1 MFLFGNKSLLQSLRA
16 QWVLGA
22 LIATLPLLGA
32 MAYALIVMDHH
43 NRAQRHLVVVSAKVA
58 EISASILD
66 QAKDLE
72 RVSRQYQ
79 VLKDER
85 IRQLFLQKTYDFR
98 LQIESMQQ
106 AVPDTDIQHALSALT
121 VLITR
126 TEMAL
131 TEESA
136 TDDSAHHFKI
146 LQDETRQLTLD
157 TRNWVQAQL
166 DHLETEYRESQWHLM
181 VMGSWALPGTFILVW
196 LVSVLVLR
204 PVYQLSTAV
213 QRMGKGDLSAHVQIS
228 GSSEIAS
235 LGENLRWMQ
244 QQLLSLESQKQA
256 FLQQITHELKTP
268 LAAIME
274 AGSLL
279 ADEVPG
285 RLNNSQQKVLVILRE
300 NANSLQTLI
309 QQLLDYNSV
318 VKDAAQ
324 QCQAEELQGFIR
336 DKLQDLFGLA
346 NARNVNLIL
355 RGESLT
361 MEIDIVRVSMILRNL
376 VSNAVQLTA
385 SGASVYVEWGTKKEN
400 GCWWLKVIDHGPGI
414 AEDEMNKL
422 FLPFYQGR
430 VKRQGSLKGS
440 GIGLAIVKEC
450 CDFLGAVI
458 DVENLQADNR
468 SKKADAAKNQ
478 QKDSWG
484 ACFCVTFPP
493 LGSTQ
498 RNIEAQELPV
508 ETSH

>member
-1 MFLFGNKSLLQSLRA
+1 MFLFGNKSWLPSLRA

-22 LIATLPLLGA
+22 LIAILPLLGA
-32 MAYALIVMDHH
+32 MAYALNVMDHH
-43 NRAQRHLVVVSAKVA
+43 NRAQRHLVVISAKVA

-79 VLKDER
+79 VLQDER
-85 IRQLFLQKTYDFR
+85 IRQLFLQKTHDFR
-98 LQIESMQQ
+98 LQLKNMQQ
-106 AVPDTDIQHALSALT
+106 AVPHSGVQNSLEELNELVARTETALT
-121 VLITR
+121 DDNG
-126 TEMAL
+126 APDS
-131 TEESA
+131 SA
-136 TDDSAHHFKI
+136 QYKT
-146 LQDETRQLTLD
+146 LQDKTREITIETRS
-157 TRNWVQAQL
+157 WVQGQL
-166 DHLETEYRESQWHLM
+166 DQLENQYRESQWHLV

-213 QRMGKGDLSAHVQIS
+213 QRMGQGELGAHVQIS

-285 RLNNSQQKVLVILRE
+285 SLNNSQQKVLVILRE

-324 QCQAEELQGFIR
+324 QRQVEELQCFIT

-346 NARNVNLIL
+346 NARNVNLVL
-355 RGESLT
+355 HGESLT
-361 MEIDIVRVSMILRNL
+361 LEIDIVRVSMILRNL

-385 SGASVYVEWGTKKEN
+385 SGKSVKVEWGAHADN

-414 AEDEMNKL
+414 AKDEMDKL

-450 CDFLGAVI
+450 CDFLNADI
-458 DVENLQADNR
+458 HVENI
-468 SKKADAAKNQ
+468 
-478 QKDSWG
+478 
-484 ACFCVTFPP
+484 
-493 LGSTQ
+493 Q
-498 RNIEAQELPV
+498 RLSLI
-508 ETSH
+508 HI